1 MSVGAQA
8 DNAGGENKNQWM
20 MRYLSL
26 LVDRGCFRSACLAT
40 LQVGHTH
47 EDIDAIF
54 GIMSTEIAKTLDWDS
69 PMAMAECLGRRTR
82 ASVGHGNELHTQMHY
97 HVALQ
102 WNLVSPAFSGAG
114 SCSGE
119 SRTTCTRFPSHLVC
133 STTSVIGKRGIQRV
147 HKNITGNRRVSNSS
161 NGSRAVVWQQI
172 SDSGR

>member
-82 ASVGHGNELHTQMHY
+82 ASVGHGNELHRCITMLH
-97 HVALQ
+97 
-102 WNLVSPAFSGAG
+102 FSGTSYRPPFPVQDRAA
-114 SCSGE
+114 E
-119 SRTTCTRFPSHLVC
+119 NREPLAPASRHIWFARP
-133 STTSVIGKRGIQRV
+133 RP
-147 HKNITGNRRVSNSS
+147 
-161 NGSRAVVWQQI
+161 
-172 SDSGR
+172 

>member
-1 MSVGAQA
+1 MTLHVFMHNHDAHNRHSCARMFNATWMSVGAQA

-26 LVDRGCFRSACLAT
+26 LIDRGCFRSTCLAT

-82 ASVGHGNELHTQMHY
+82 ASVGDGNEMHTCITT
-97 HVALQ
+97 LQ
-102 WNLVSPAFSGAG
+102 FSGTSYRPHCPVQDRPA
-114 SCSGE
+114 E
-119 SRTTCTRFPSHLVC
+119 NREPLAPASRRIWLARP
-133 STTSVIGKRGIQRV
+133 RP
-147 HKNITGNRRVSNSS
+147 
-161 NGSRAVVWQQI
+161 
-172 SDSGR
+172 

>member
-1 MSVGAQA
+1 MSSASQA
-8 DNAGGENKNQWM
+8 DNAGGENKNQWL

-82 ASVGHGNELHTQMHY
+82 T
-97 HVALQ
+97 
-102 WNLVSPAFSGAG
+102 NLVHSKD
-114 SCSGE
+114 
-119 SRTTCTRFPSHLVC
+119 RD
-133 STTSVIGKRGIQRV
+133 GI
-147 HKNITGNRRVSNSS
+147 
-161 NGSRAVVWQQI
+161 
-172 SDSGR
+172 